1 MERNLPGGVEERR
14 GRRCSSPSR
23 SSSTPM
29 DPGTVFGR
37 GRTGPGLPSPK
48 TPLRTRQKAQ
58 VHRAPSGEWVLNTE
72 AASDGVVAKE
82 AKCQELRI
90 KTDGKPTENTSTIS
104 CFFRKIETE
113 PAQPVRPEPETV
125 RK

>member
-29 DPGTVFGR
+29 DPETVFGR

-48 TPLRTRQKAQ
+48 TPLRKRAQ

-72 AASDGVVAKE
+72 AACDGVVAKE
-82 AKCQELRI
+82 ANCQDQNER
-90 KTDGKPTENTSTIS
+90 KTDRKYLYHFLFFLGK
-104 CFFRKIETE
+104 
-113 PAQPVRPEPETV
+113 
-125 RK
+125 